1 MEHTTQS
8 ARSTSNKIP
17 VIRSA
22 SAHIAEAK
30 LLVRRAAGEI
40 AAIAAIE
47 IRCLRD
53 FAGVLQYGIE
63 LLRSA
68 SKHCAQARL
77 LLLREATRDLD
88 LEREIRD
95 DAEREIRDM
104 VGILAHGLAVIEQLE
119 RRTR

>member
-1 MEHTTQS
+1 MQNQRNIPD
-8 ARSTSNKIP
+8 RSTSSKIP
-17 VIRSA
+17 ALRSS

-30 LLVRRAAGEI
+30 LLVRRASGEI
-40 AAIAAIE
+40 AAID

-53 FAGVLQYGIE
+53 LAGVLQYVIE

-68 SKHCAQARL
+68 SKHCSQARL

-95 DAEREIRDM
+95 DLEREIRDM
-104 VGILAHGLAVIEQLE
+104 VGVLAHGLSEIEQLE